1 MNPEEINES
10 GLKRS
15 EDAETIAAL
24 KKLIASIEQREDK
37 QKPSKSFRGFLRRHK
52 SWLTFIGALIVF
64 LTFIVKESA
73 KEDAK
78 DSRDGLESALR
89 DLDNRRDLDRLY
101 HELHPLNV
109 RFRTD
114 QAGNSTSSDFQVQL
128 QIWLI
133 AKDAEREAE
142 RVGEVLTSL
151 GKTLPEKDAA
161 DDRKLLADLR
171 SEFKKLDEESK
182 PALTTLE
189 DYTINRPNGI
199 PPAVTDALKEWNKHF
214 GEWQQTLAAALLKLE
229 KLEDVAVEKAK
240 KQKKLSASRFEFWKT
255 ASIALYAVGWCL
267 ALTGKIVGVNIAEEE
282 E

>member
-1 MNPEEINES
+1 MNQEEINES
-10 GLKRS
+10 DLKRS
-15 EDAETIAAL
+15 GDAETISAL
-24 KKLIASIEQREDK
+24 KKLIVSIELREGK
-37 QKPSKSFRGFLRRHK
+37 QKPSKSFGGFLRRHK
-52 SWLTFIGALIVF
+52 SWLIFIGTFIVF

-109 RFRTD
+109 RLRTD
-114 QAGNSTSSDFQVQL
+114 QAGNSTSADFQVQL

-142 RVGEVLTSL
+142 RVSEVLTSL
-151 GKTLPEKDAA
+151 RKALPEKDAA
-161 DDRKLLADLR
+161 DDRKLLGDLK

-199 PPAVTDALKEWNKHF
+199 PPAVNDALKEWNKHF
-214 GEWQQTLAAALLKLE
+214 EEWQQTLAAALLKLE
-229 KLEDVAVEKAK
+229 KMEVVAVEEAK
-240 KQKKLSASRFEFWKT
+240 KQKELSASHFEFWKT
-255 ASIALYAVGWCL
+255 ASVALYAVGWCL
-267 ALTGKIVGVNIAEEE
+267 GLMGKIVGANIAEEE